1 METELEMGDRQ
12 LREAE
17 GSVTRQREL
26 IKQLRQQG
34 QETAEAEQWLARLE
48 ALVAEYRT
56 GYLRS

>member
-1 METELEMGDRQ
+1 MGDRH

-17 GSVTRQREL
+17 GSVTRQRDL